1 MIIGYGNE
9 RAVLIHL
16 TMIVFAV
23 VNILYIYVFTIVT
36 YYAITM
42 TNYVL
47 NKEDLVINLVSVH
60 RISLSRGEWGSPGRM
75 KRRFRLGTKE
85 QWTRLTRGWRRC
97 DRTRSWRKWTRGWR
111 CDHRTG
117 G

>member
-1 MIIGYGNE
+1 MVVGYGNE

-16 TMIVFAV
+16 TMIGFAV
-23 VNILYIYVFTIVT
+23 VNIIYMYVFTIVT
-36 YYAITM
+36 NYAITM
-42 TNYVL
+42 TNSAL
-47 NKEDLVINLVSVH
+47 IKEDLVINLVSVQ

-97 DRTRSWRKWTRGWR
+97 DRTRTRSWRKWTRG
-111 CDHRTG
+111 
-117 G
+117 